1 MTKRFLTLLVVL
13 LFAVTASAEAYDVVG
28 TGKNG
33 DDHVTVS
40 IEAGKIVSV
49 KLREHQETSGIYEA
63 AAEKVPQSIIDNQ
76 SINVDSVS
84 GATMTSDAI
93 KNAVAQ
99 ALTLAGLN
107 VDDYRK
113 AVAKAGEGVIKEDSA
128 KVVVIGGGAAG
139 MMAAI
144 KLARNGVDVL
154 VIEKG
159 ATIGVANGWNCGGP
173 MASNTSVQKAEGV
186 TITDEMLF
194 NDLTEDA

>member
-1 MTKRFLTLLVVL
+1 MSKRFLTLLVVL
-13 LFAVTASAEAYDVVG
+13 LFAVTASAETYDVVG

-33 DDHVTVS
+33 DVHVTVS

-49 KLREHQETSGIYEA
+49 KLREHQETPGIYEA

-113 AVAKAGEGVIKEDSA
+113 AVAKAGEGIVKEDSA
-128 KVVVIGGGAAG
+128 KVVVVGGGAAG

-159 ATIGVANGWNCGGP
+159 ATIGVANGWNCGANGIKHKRP
-173 MASNTSVQKAEGV
+173 KS
-186 TITDEMLF
+186 
-194 NDLTEDA
+194 